1 MKTKEQAIIEL
12 NLLIEDTNIDKE
24 KIYQFIDE
32 IYSGFVEE
40 LKEIL
45 DRVNKLKDKEK

>member
-12 NLLIEDTNIDKE
+12 NSLIEDINIDKE

-32 IYSGFVEE
+32 IYRGFVDE
-40 LKEIL
+40 LKEI
-45 DRVNKLKDKEK
+45 